1 MPWELIVLP
10 RAARDLA
17 ALPERDRMVV
27 GQALDN
33 LRNNP
38 GQADLAKLSGR
49 AGQWRLRVGR
59 WRATLELRANEGRIY
74 VLRVL
79 PRKNAYR

>member
-17 ALPERDRMVV
+17 TLPDRDRAVV
-27 GQALDN
+27 GQALEN
-33 LRNNP
+33 LRDDP

-49 AGQWRLRVGR
+49 VGQWRLRVGR
-59 WRATLELRANEGRIY
+59 WRVILELRTNEGRIY

-79 PRKNAYR
+79 QRKDAYR